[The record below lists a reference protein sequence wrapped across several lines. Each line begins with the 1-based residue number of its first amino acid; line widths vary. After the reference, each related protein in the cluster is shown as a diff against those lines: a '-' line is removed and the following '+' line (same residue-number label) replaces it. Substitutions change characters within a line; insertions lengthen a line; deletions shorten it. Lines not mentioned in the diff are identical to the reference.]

1 MCHNSFHSTIPTVLY
16 DNGLSPVSHQAT
28 IWTNAGLS
36 LIGPSGIKFRIFFI
50 YKSRSQGIAQNS
62 QLWILLN
69 PINLFFN
76 FCFRPA
82 AAQKFVAEGIM
93 SVDGEWSRWPCR
105 VLSSHMLIQLKVPGI
120 AHGIRHTSPW
130 NVFSHNEPDILTPR
144 LHFLADNYHNI
155 CNIRCT
161 KSQSLNDSHLVLHL
175 PLPNPLKPVI
185 KLRMEL

>member
-1 MCHNSFHSTIPTVLY
+1 MCHNSFYSTIPTVLY

-50 YKSRSQGIAQNS
+50 YNCRNQGIAQNL

-69 PINLFFN
+69 LINLFFN

-93 SVDGEWSRWPCR
+93 SVDGEWSRCPCR
-105 VLSSHMLIQLKVPGI
+105 VLSSHMLIQIKVPGK
-120 AHGIRHTSPW
+120 AHGIRHIFPW
-130 NVFSHNEPDILTPR
+130 NVFSHNEPDIFTPR
-144 LHFLADNYHNI
+144 LGFLADNY
-155 CNIRCT
+155 CNISNISRT
-161 KSQSLNDSHLVLHL
+161 KSKNLDDSHLVF
-175 PLPNPLKPVI
+175 
-185 KLRMEL
+185 